1 MLSRDRP
8 PQPQFRA
15 LRGEGNASG
24 VVEDSSIRRARSAF
38 LLRVLRKKVY

>member
-24 VVEDSSIRRARSAF
+24 VGEDTIEEHAPERF
-38 LLRVLRKKVY
+38 CFVMRK